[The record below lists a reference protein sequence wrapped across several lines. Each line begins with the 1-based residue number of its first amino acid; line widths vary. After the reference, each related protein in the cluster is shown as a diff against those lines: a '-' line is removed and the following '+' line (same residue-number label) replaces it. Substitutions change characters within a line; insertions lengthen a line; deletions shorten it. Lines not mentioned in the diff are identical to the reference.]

1 MSKNDVSYAVVR
13 DEEAQIHIE
22 LTDQTPIENVPEPQA
37 PPLSDTVVSNVQKKG
52 PGEVSSEMSRN
63 ADGRRKKLN
72 PALRSFAN
80 SQHRASGAVAEP
92 EEVTAERQKSFV
104 FSHGLT
110 NEEAHKR
117 LAQYGRNELPEKNIP
132 KWYIFV
138 SQLWQPMP
146 IMIWIAVIIEA
157 AIRNFIDMAV

>member
-1 MSKNDVSYAVVR
+1 MSKKDVSYAVVR

-37 PPLSDTVVSNVQKKG
+37 PPLSDAVVSNALRKG
-52 PGEVSSEMSRN
+52 PGE
-63 ADGRRKKLN
+63 GRRKKLN